1 MTVCWLGKMEYKS
14 EVWYKKDSMRV
25 FQFTT
30 FYRFSKCCYIKFT
43 LNVCSLHVFAKNEF
57 QNLVLDLITC
67 IIDMIR
73 FYVNSQFLWRYLK
86 NKTHMKSKTIPVHW
100 KSKDNDYFTYVFK
113 SRKRVQHNYH
123 TYDADFWSFSEK
135 KRRYY
140 NMEKIILARIL
151 LEKETIFKIR
161 VSKEM
166 ISYKL

>member
-67 IIDMIR
+67 ITDMIR

-86 NKTHMKSKTIPVHW
+86 NKTHMKSKSIPVHW

-123 TYDADFWSFSEK
+123 TYDADFWSFSEEK
-135 KRRYY
+135 KEDTIAWKKSFWLEYY
-140 NMEKIILARIL
+140 LKGNYFQN
-151 LEKETIFKIR
+151 TCFQGND
-161 VSKEM
+161 
-166 ISYKL
+166 